1 MHSGNMVS
9 EISDFVFYGVDWKE
23 IDGCIG
29 GDWFSEYV
37 NFEARWFSD
46 YKYVKEANATVVF
59 LCRIELYVCVFSII
73 YTNFYIY
80 RIVLPDD
87 EQ

>member
-9 EISDFVFYGVDWKE
+9 EISNFMFYGVDWKE

-37 NFEARWFSD
+37 NFEARWFSY
-46 YKYVKEANATVVF
+46 YK
-59 LCRIELYVCVFSII
+59 
-73 YTNFYIY
+73 
-80 RIVLPDD
+80 
-87 EQ
+87 